1 MRLVVVTN
9 DYPPKPGGI
18 QQYLANLVAAYS
30 EPVLVLAPDEASIP
44 SGNEVVRGPSGYLW
58 PTPRVRSWIV
68 EEARRFSA
76 DAVLF
81 GAPYPLA
88 SLGPR
93 VRSALHVP
101 YGVIAHGA
109 EVVMPAV
116 APGLRQLVAGPLRAA
131 DVRFAVSEFTA
142 GKVEQMTGETV
153 TYLGAGVDLDAFAPS
168 PDGAHA
174 VPVVGSVSRFVPRKR
189 QRMVLEAVARLG
201 RPAEVLL
208 VGRGRKEGDLRKTA
222 ERLGVTA
229 RFVVDAPWADLP
241 GLYRSM
247 DVFCM
252 PCASRWGGL
261 EVEGLGLVFL
271 EAAATG
277 LPVLAGDSG
286 GSTETIVPGK
296 TGYVVR
302 SVGDIVEGLTIL
314 LDEPARAAAMGAA
327 GRRFV
332 EGRYTWDLVADRL
345 IAGFESAN
353 PGPTV

>member
-1 MRLVVVTN
+1 MRLLVVTN

-18 QQYLANLVAAYS
+18 QQYLANLVSAYPG
-30 EPVLVLAPDEASIP
+30 PVAVLAPADPAAAAED
-44 SGNEVVRGPSGYLW
+44 GVVRGPSGYLW
-58 PTPRVRSWIV
+58 PTAGVRSWIV
-68 EEARRFSA
+68 EEARRFAA

-93 VRSALHVP
+93 VRSELGVP

-109 EVVMPAV
+109 EVAMPAA
-116 APGLRQLVAGPLRAA
+116 APGLRQLVAGPLRTA
-131 DVRFAVSEFTA
+131 DVRFAVSEYTA
-142 GKVEQMTGETV
+142 RTLERMTGEAV
-153 TYLGAGVDLDAFAPS
+153 TYLGAGVDVGAFAPP
-168 PDGAHA
+168 PDGGHD

-189 QRMVLEAVARLG
+189 QGMVLEAVARLG

-208 VGRGRKEGDLRKTA
+208 VGRGRKEAELRKTA
-222 ERLGVTA
+222 ARLGVRA

-252 PCASRWGGL
+252 PCGSRWGGL

-286 GSTETIVPGK
+286 GSTETVVPGE

-302 SVGDIVEGLTIL
+302 SVDDIVEALTIL
-314 LDEPARAAAMGAA
+314 LDDPARAAAMGAA

-332 EGRYTWDLVADRL
+332 EQHYTWDAVVDRL
-345 IAGFESAN
+345 VEGLAN
-353 PGPTV
+353 PGL